1 LFYQANTGMN
11 KKAIIYDLDNTL
23 YAVPSIA
30 KDLFASLYALLEAYG
45 LKGDRLDAVKADLK
59 RKPFQLVAEKYGFS
73 PELKQQG
80 TDLLNNLTFTGTI
93 KPFPDYPSI
102 KALPGERFL
111 VTTGFNNLQ
120 WSKIRGMGIEK
131 DFSEIHIIDPSASAQ
146 TKKDVFVDIMDR
158 YGFVPSD
165 VLVVGDDPDS
175 ELRAAHELGIDTVL
189 YDSLNLFPQATATHR
204 ITTLKELGNLF

>member
-1 LFYQANTGMN
+1 MN
-11 KKAIIYDLDNTL
+11 EKAIIYDLDNTL
-23 YAVPSIA
+23 YPVSSIS
-30 KDLFASLYALLEAYG
+30 KDLFAPLYALLESHG
-45 LKGDRLDAVKADLK
+45 LEGAHLDAIKANLK
-59 RKPFQLVAEKYGFS
+59 RTPFQLVADKYGFS

-80 TDLLNNLTFTGTI
+80 IDLLNNLIFTGPI

-111 VTTGFNNLQ
+111 VTTGFNDLQ

-131 DFSEIHIIDPSASAQ
+131 DFIEIHIIDPSASTQ
-146 TKKDVFVDIMDR
+146 TKKDVFIDIMDR
-158 YGFVPSD
+158 YGYTPSE

-189 YDSLNLFPQATATHR
+189 YDSLNLFPGATATHR
-204 ITTLKELGNLF
+204 ISTLKELGNLF

>member
-1 LFYQANTGMN
+1 MN

-30 KDLFASLYALLEAYG
+30 KQLFAPLYDLLESHG
-45 LKGDRLDAVKADLK
+45 LEGDHLSAVKADLK

-80 TDLLNNLTFTGTI
+80 NDLLNRLTYTGPI
-93 KPFPDYPSI
+93 QPFPDYPTI
-102 KALPGERFL
+102 KTLPGERFL

-120 WSKIRGMGIEK
+120 WSKIRGMGIDK
-131 DFSEIHIIDPSASAQ
+131 DFSEIHIVDPLASTQ
-146 TKKDVFVDIMDR
+146 TKKDVFADIMDR
-158 YGFVPSD
+158 YGLVPSE

-175 ELRAAHELGIDTVL
+175 ELRAARELGIDTVL
-189 YDSLNLFPQATATHR
+189 YDSLNLFPNATATYR
-204 ITTLKELGNLF
+204 INSLKELSHLA

>member
-1 LFYQANTGMN
+1 MN

-30 KDLFASLYALLEAYG
+30 KELFASLYSLLEAHG
-45 LKGDRLDAVKADLK
+45 LAGGRLDSIKADLK
-59 RKPFQLVAEKYGFS
+59 HKPFQLVAEKYGFS
-73 PELKQQG
+73 PALKQEG
-80 TDLLNNLTFTGTI
+80 IDLLNLLTYNGTI

-102 KALPGERFL
+102 KTLPGERFL

-131 DFSEIHIIDPSASAQ
+131 DFSEIHIIDPSASTQ

-158 YGFVPSD
+158 YSYHSAE

-204 ITTLKELGNLF
+204 ISNLKELGNLF

>member
-1 LFYQANTGMN
+1 MN

-30 KDLFASLYALLEAYG
+30 KELFAPLYALLESHG
-45 LKGDRLDAVKADLK
+45 LTGERYDAVKADLK

-73 PELKQQG
+73 PQLKQEG
-80 TDLLNNLTFTGTI
+80 SDLLNRLTYTGII

-111 VTTGFNNLQ
+111 VTTGFNSLQ

-131 DFSEIHIIDPSASAQ
+131 DFSEIHIIDPSASTQ
-146 TKKDVFVDIMDR
+146 TKKDVFADILGR
-158 YGFVPSD
+158 YSYSPSE

-175 ELRAAHELGIDTVL
+175 ELRAARELGIDTVL
-189 YDSLNLFPQATATHR
+189 YDSLHLFPQATVTYR
-204 ITTLKELGNLF
+204 ISSLKELAHLA